1 MFTWV
6 SCKVTSYI
14 LGFPIFKLKS
24 HTLQV
29 YFLMHLKSPL
39 AHKRKRGKSQPL
51 RLSLQMAG
59 MRHYHKKIYIV
70 IMSLF
75 VFFSFPTSSWFALK
89 KIARMHLAFW
99 YPFYTQC
106 TTRKTVKRKKI
117 RLIENPNKQNTHK
130 FT

>member
-6 SCKVTSYI
+6 SRKVTSYI

-39 AHKRKRGKSQPL
+39 AHKRKRGESQPL

-59 MRHYHKKIYIV
+59 MRRYHKKIYIV
-70 IMSLF
+70 ITSLF
-75 VFFSFPTSSWFALK
+75 VFFFSYELLIFSK
-89 KIARMHLAFW
+89 KIARLHLAFW

-106 TTRKTVKRKKI
+106 PTRKIVKRKKI
-117 RLIENPNKQNTHK
+117 RLI
-130 FT
+130 